1 MSALSEIKLGTYTLR
16 GASLGGLYTAF
27 HIPELDSLFDVGLA
41 IRSGATAS
49 HLFLSHAHLDHLGA
63 LPSLL
68 GMRGMVSSSDKPL
81 KLYCPKGLEDRLQK
95 ILVEFSALHH
105 WPLNLKFNPM
115 VHGDELKLRQDL
127 WVKALQTFH
136 PVPSLGYLLFNRVS
150 KLRPQYQGLK
160 GHEIKALKDAGEQIS
175 HLVDRPKLAYLT
187 DTLPEALKHNPEALK
202 AEILIIECTF
212 LNDRKGIETAR
223 AGCHIHIEEL
233 IPWAEKMENKHV
245 VLMHFSQVHRPSEIV
260 SICEQ
265 RLKPILGERLKLCLP
280 HHQKDHWWI

>member
-1 MSALSEIKLGTYTLR
+1 MSALSEFKLGTYTLK

-27 HIPELDSLFDVGLA
+27 HVPELDSLFDVGIA

-68 GMRGMVSSSDKPL
+68 GMRGMISSSNTPL
-81 KLYCPKGLEDRLQK
+81 KLYCPRGLEIQLKQ
-95 ILVEFSALHH
+95 ILDQLSQLHH
-105 WPLNLKFNPM
+105 WPLNVDFKPM
-115 VHGDELKLRQDL
+115 EKGDELQLRQDL

-150 KLRPQYQGLK
+150 KLRPEYRGLR
-160 GHEIKALKDAGEQIS
+160 GHEIKSLKDSGLEVS
-175 HLVDRPKLAYLT
+175 HQVDRPKLAYLT
-187 DTLPEALKHNPEALK
+187 DTLPEALKHNPEVLR

-212 LNDRKGIETAR
+212 LNDRKGVEVAR

-233 IPWAEKMENKHV
+233 IPWAKRMENKHV
-245 VLMHFSQVHRPSEIV
+245 ILMHFSQVHRPSEIR